1 LYRIN
6 TIEIQIPALR
16 ERAEDI
22 VLLAEHFLQLYNR
35 KYNRNISTISA
46 SLKKALLAYPWPGN
60 VRELQHA
67 MERAVIMARDSST
80 LQPDDFMLGSNH
92 ALDAD
97 LALGSTTMNLEDM
110 ERETILKAIKK
121 HQGNISEASKE
132 LGLTRASL
140 YRRLEKYGI

>member
-1 LYRIN
+1 MLRRLILR
-6 TIEIQIPALR
+6 PLKLAL
-16 ERAEDI
+16 D
-22 VLLAEHFLQLYNR
+22 
-35 KYNRNISTISA
+35 
-46 SLKKALLAYPWPGN
+46 P
-60 VRELQHA
+60 
-67 MERAVIMARDSST
+67 
-80 LQPDDFMLGSNH
+80 QPDDFMLGSNH

-97 LALGSTTMNLEDM
+97 LALGSATMNLEDM

>member
-1 LYRIN
+1 
-6 TIEIQIPALR
+6 
-16 ERAEDI
+16 
-22 VLLAEHFLQLYNR
+22 VYNR
-35 KYNRNISTISA
+35 KYNRNISSISS

-67 MERAVIMARDSST
+67 MERAVIMARDSGT
-80 LQPDDFMLGSNH
+80 LQPDDFMLGSNPSIDVD
-92 ALDAD
+92 ALSA
-97 LALGSTTMNLEDM
+97 ASMNLEDM